1 MMIGKDIAV
10 ENPAGE
16 LTTEDGQ
23 RVPAGKL
30 RLFGTAQVASAAFAA
45 TDAVGVATDVA
56 SENSRTTSVAAVMVR
71 RKAPSVGS
79 LFYLLCKWSMKQ
91 GETTKGAESGGK
103 RCGRRSCS
111 QRKLKTLKYLLKSG
125 RIGFFADL

>member
-1 MMIGKDIAV
+1 MIGKDVAV

-16 LTTEDGQ
+16 LPTAGVR

-30 RLFGTAQVASAAFAA
+30 RPFGTAWTADAAFAA
-45 TDAVGVATDVA
+45 TDVVGVATDVA
-56 SENSRTTSVAAVMVR
+56 SENSRTTYVAAVMVR
-71 RKAPSVGS
+71 RKALSVPS
-79 LFYLLCKWSMKQ
+79 LFYLLCKWSTKQ

-111 QRKLKTLKYLLKSG
+111 Q
-125 RIGFFADL
+125 